1 MHICFVYLKDV
12 EKNTCKYLK
21 FMFGTV
27 PTKINK
33 TKNTDPYL
41 VPIANPSHLDSLGYE
56 ILKLKNMASC

>member
-1 MHICFVYLKDV
+1 
-12 EKNTCKYLK
+12 
-21 FMFGTV
+21 MFGTV

-41 VPIANPSHLDSLGYE
+41 VPIANPLHLDSLGYE